1 MPTLDCRGLACPGPV
16 IQVKKAL
23 EELPQG
29 KTVTVQVDSEASKDN
44 VARFVQSRG
53 LGVRVDEEDAGWL
66 ITVIK
71 PKDTDTRTHG
81 ITNAPTHGI
90 TDSQTHGHTVLPP
103 VVFIASEAIGTG
115 DDKLGRILME
125 GFVNTLAEQDHAP
138 DKLLLMNGGV
148 RLATEGSPVLASL
161 KTLTDQG
168 CEILVCGT
176 CLDFFDLKEK
186 LATGI
191 VSNMYDIQKAM
202 ITASKV
208 VRP

>member
-1 MPTLDCRGLACPGPV
+1 MKTLDCRGLACPGPV
-16 IQVKKAL
+16 IQVKNAL

-29 KTVTVQVDSEASKDN
+29 ETVTVQVDSEASRDN
-44 VARFVQSRG
+44 VSRFVKGQGGTCKIRETEPGNWSMIITASGGTNRPSPG
-53 LGVRVDEEDAGWL
+53 PGTRDPGHGVLR
-66 ITVIK
+66 
-71 PKDTDTRTHG
+71 
-81 ITNAPTHGI
+81 
-90 TDSQTHGHTVLPP
+90 PP
-103 VVFIASEAIGTG
+103 VVFIASEAIGSG

-148 RLATEGSPVLASL
+148 RLATEGSPVLTTL

-186 LATGI
+186 LAAGV
-191 VSNMYDIQKAM
+191 VSNMYDIQDELFRA
-202 ITASKV
+202 TFV